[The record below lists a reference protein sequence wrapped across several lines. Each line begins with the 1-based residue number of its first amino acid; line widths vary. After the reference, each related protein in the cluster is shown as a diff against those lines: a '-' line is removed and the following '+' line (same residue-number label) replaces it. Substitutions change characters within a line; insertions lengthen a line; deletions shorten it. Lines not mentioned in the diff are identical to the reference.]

1 MKIFLIISTLIAT
14 ILSYKWTPEND
25 DKVFNVFQQFIKAYN
40 RKYIVGELDARHTK
54 FRENWAELSDK
65 LANKR
70 SKYFHGVTQFFDMT
84 PQEFARKQLTLQIT
98 PEEEIKAS
106 QAKDNFDHGRN
117 LQTLPAEVDFEALGK
132 VTPIKNQGSCGSC
145 WAFATMGILES
156 QYLILNRTATATS
169 INFSEQYQMNCDY
182 NNYSCQGGS
191 VYSALWWLRY
201 NGGTVQNEDA
211 FSYLIKNQVCSKS
224 STRFPITVNN
234 FYVVSQSEYSM
245 KYALYMYGPIAS
257 ALNAGLLQTY
267 KGGIIDFE
275 NYAPGTDCPNTT
287 ADVNHAVIIV
297 GYGTENGVDYWKVKN
312 SWGPTWGEKGYF
324 RIARGKNMCG
334 IQWFNYYVNVSLK

>member
-1 MKIFLIISTLIAT
+1 
-14 ILSYKWTPEND
+14 
-25 DKVFNVFQQFIKAYN
+25 VFAFQ
-40 RKYIVGELDARHTK
+40 AR
-54 FRENWAELSDK
+54 
-65 LANKR
+65 
-70 SKYFHGVTQFFDMT
+70 
-84 PQEFARKQLTLQIT
+84 
-98 PEEEIKAS
+98 
-106 QAKDNFDHGRN
+106 DNFEHGRN
-117 LQTLPAEVDFEALGK
+117 LQTLPAEVDFETLGK

-211 FSYLIKNQVCSKS
+211 FSYLTKNQVCTKS

-234 FYVVSQSEYSM
+234 FYVINQNEYSM
-245 KYALYMYGPIAS
+245 KYSLYMYGPIAS
-257 ALNAGLLQTY
+257 ALNAELLQTY

-275 NYAPGTDCPNTT
+275 NYVPSTDCKNTT

-297 GYGTENGVDYWKVKN
+297 GYGTDANGVDYWKVKN